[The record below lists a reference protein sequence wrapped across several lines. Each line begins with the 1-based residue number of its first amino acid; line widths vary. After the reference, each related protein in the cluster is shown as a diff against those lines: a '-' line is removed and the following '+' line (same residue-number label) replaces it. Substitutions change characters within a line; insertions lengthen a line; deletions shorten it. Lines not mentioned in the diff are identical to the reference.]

1 MQHRHEVVDVTFPA
15 GDETTEVM
23 QPGEE
28 PFDLPAPPRATQAA
42 AILRDVTTAVDVK
55 ATAGWVI
62 RQGARTGDYEVVRR
76 QP

>member
-15 GDETTEVM
+15 GDEMTEVM

-28 PFDLPAPPRATQAA
+28 AFDLPAPPRAMQAA
-42 AILRDVTTAVDVK
+42 AILRDVTTAVGVK
-55 ATAGWVI
+55 PTAGWVI

>member
-28 PFDLPAPPRATQAA
+28 AFDLPSAA
-42 AILRDVTTAVDVK
+42 ARD
-55 ATAGWVI
+55 AGS
-62 RQGARTGDYEVVRR
+62 GHPA
-76 QP
+76 

>member
-28 PFDLPAPPRATQAA
+28 AFDLPAPPRDAGA

-62 RQGARTGDYEVVRR
+62 RQGARTRDYEVVRR